1 MGESD
6 TILFLK
12 GVYGTELTLESVSLA
27 ELG

>member
-1 MGESD
+1 MDESD

-12 GVYGTELTLESVSLA
+12 GVCETELTLESVSLA